1 MPYTGEAFDL
11 SDFNYAQ
18 SYVNSWCSC
27 PHIWIFT
34 TDSNLKIVV
43 FTERVLETVAKEP
56 ALEKED
62 KISSKSLS

>member
-1 MPYTGEAFDL
+1 MRKEREKYSSML
-11 SDFNYAQ
+11 SESYELDFA
-18 SYVNSWCSC
+18 S
-27 PHIWIFT
+27 IL
-34 TDSNLKIVV
+34 NLKIVV